1 MAPPLEISIPTT
13 SLHTPS
19 DGSKPYTLY
28 NITLR
33 LPLSSFVVQRRYSD
47 FAALHKELTAQV
59 GSPPPAPLPA
69 KSWLRSTVSSPELTE
84 QRRQGL
90 ETYLRAVAEPPDRRW
105 RDTPAWRAF
114 LNLPALPSGRA
125 SSLASGSGQDGVGVV
140 LPAVNLRDANVAA
153 ASDPATWVDLNKEMK
168 RELKAAQAALERREH
183 ATEAAEQLEAEA
195 VARKALIRAGSLLGP
210 LEEGLGIMK
219 EKGRL
224 GPGEYNRRKGVLE
237 AAKGEKEGLDQLAT
251 QKLVRRGTDPASGG
265 NSWAGAASE
274 SDGRAR
280 LLQTTQASRRPAG
293 RQLGRPLPE
302 TERTREL
309 DNEGVLQLQK
319 ETMREQDEDLGV
331 LARVLRKQNLLARA
345 MLHHI
350 DEDNELLDEAN
361 ARADSLQR
369 NGGGGG
375 GGGGAEEYAA
385 AASSHSGSS
394 SSSFSSSSSSH
405 GNNAPPPGRR
415 RYQLVELS
423 ERTEALA
430 ATAAAMREDRVLER
444 QGITVDKE
452 RERAGG
458 GSMVETVLL
467 LMVRLVLA
475 GAQGVVVLEWL
486 LVKTV
491 AGLVWMVELGLA
503 LVLQV
508 QQSR

>member
-47 FAALHKELTAQV
+47 FAALHRELTALV
-59 GSPPPAPLPA
+59 GAPPPAPLPA

-90 ETYLRAVAEPPDRRW
+90 EAYLRAVAEPPDRRW

-125 SSLASGSGQDGVGVV
+125 SLASGQGVV
-140 LPAVNLRDANVAA
+140 LPAVGLRDANVAA

-183 ATEAAEQLEAEA
+183 ATEPAEQLEAEA
-195 VARKALIRAGSLLGP
+195 AARKALIRAGSLLGP
-210 LEEGLGIMK
+210 LEEGLAVMK
-219 EKGRL
+219 DKGRL

-251 QKLVRRGTDPASGG
+251 QKLVRRNAADPAGG
-265 NSWAGAASE
+265 LAGAGGASSE
-274 SDGRAR
+274 GDGRAR
-280 LLQTTQASRRPAG
+280 LLQTQAPRRPAG

-319 ETMREQDEDLGV
+319 ETMREQDEDLDV
-331 LARVLRKQNLLARA
+331 LAQVLRRQNTLARA
-345 MLHHI
+345 MLQHI
-350 DEDNELLDEAN
+350 EEDNELLDEAS

-369 NGGGGG
+369 KL
-375 GGGGAEEYAA
+375 AV
-385 AASSHSGSS
+385 
-394 SSSFSSSSSSH
+394 
-405 GNNAPPPGRR
+405 GNRR
-415 RYQLVELS
+415 AKNL
-423 ERTEALA
+423 
-430 ATAAAMREDRVLER
+430 
-444 QGITVDKE
+444 
-452 RERAGG
+452 
-458 GSMVETVLL
+458 
-467 LMVRLVLA
+467 
-475 GAQGVVVLEWL
+475 
-486 LVKTV
+486 
-491 AGLVWMVELGLA
+491 
-503 LVLQV
+503 
-508 QQSR
+508 